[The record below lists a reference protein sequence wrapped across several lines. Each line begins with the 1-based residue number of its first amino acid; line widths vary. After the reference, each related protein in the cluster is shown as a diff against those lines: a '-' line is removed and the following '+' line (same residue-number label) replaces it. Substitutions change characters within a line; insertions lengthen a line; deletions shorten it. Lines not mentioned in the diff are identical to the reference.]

1 MSVVSADEVRIFI
14 IAELRASFAEN
25 NVDVAAVPDDFDLM
39 KMGVIDS
46 IGLINLLGS
55 IDDRFAIEVDYE
67 DMDTDDITVVG
78 PLCRY
83 IEARARK
90 RSA

>member
-1 MSVVSADEVRIFI
+1 MNVVTADEVRRFVIS
-14 IAELRASFAEN
+14 ELHASFKEN
-25 NVDVAAVPDDFDLM
+25 GVDVAAVADDFDLM

-55 IDDRFAIEVDYE
+55 IDDRFGIEVDYE
-67 DMDTDDITVVG
+67 DMDTDDITVIG

-83 IEARARK
+83 IEARAHK

>member
-1 MSVVSADEVRIFI
+1 MSVVAADEVRAFI
-14 IAELRASFAEN
+14 ISELRASFAEN

-55 IDDRFAIEVDYE
+55 IDDRFGVEVDYE
-67 DMDTDDITVVG
+67 GLDTDDITVIG

-83 IEARARK
+83 IEARAQK